1 MQIAAHQKAKQDR
14 EEAKIRE
21 ALRIKEE
28 KEKET
33 QRLRELQERAQDRQ
47 AELDQIRAQ
56 RHYEQ
61 AELQNAANERE
72 KKRKHEEELQKLHV
86 ARQKQFADNDARVKE
101 AQVRERDQFI
111 QIVANQK
118 RLEQVEREQMAER
131 RSAYLNYK
139 QQLNDQMKKND
150 ECRQI
155 EQHAKIIEGKKNRLL
170 IDQERNR
177 IEMIKAQKLCAVK
190 AIGVDAKYTED
201 LMKKKISF

>member
-1 MQIAAHQKAKQDR
+1 M
-14 EEAKIRE
+14 
-21 ALRIKEE
+21 
-28 KEKET
+28 
-33 QRLRELQERAQDRQ
+33 
-47 AELDQIRAQ
+47 
-56 RHYEQ
+56 
-61 AELQNAANERE
+61 
-72 KKRKHEEELQKLHV
+72 

-201 LMKKKISF
+201 LMKKKISFWDKKYCTNDAVYDIHSIKHKKTN

>member
-1 MQIAAHQKAKQDR
+1 M
-14 EEAKIRE
+14 
-21 ALRIKEE
+21 
-28 KEKET
+28 
-33 QRLRELQERAQDRQ
+33 
-47 AELDQIRAQ
+47 
-56 RHYEQ
+56 
-61 AELQNAANERE
+61 
-72 KKRKHEEELQKLHV
+72 
-86 ARQKQFADNDARVKE
+86 ARQKQFADNDSRVKE
-101 AQVRERDQFI
+101 AQVRERDQFL

-118 RLEQVEREQMAER
+118 RLEQVEREQMADR
-131 RSAYLNYK
+131 RAAYLTYK